1 MSGSGGSSF
10 PVQTTTSKFSKSDA
24 TKNEKS
30 NVKIGSKILNDTLE
44 ISNKANIIT
53 NRVKD
58 DFLLDESISKN
69 YVTKIFNMAKKVIN
83 KSNLKTFFTKEYRI
97 TCEKE
102 IFNENKEILIPDRIM
117 FDKNQTAT
125 IMDYKTGEPRKSDL
139 NQVEKYKLT
148 LQKMGIDVDKALLVY
163 VGSSIEVISV

>member
-83 KSNLKTFFTKEYRI
+83 KSNLKTFFTKEYKI
-97 TCEKE
+97 ACEKE